1 MGESPRVS
9 VLLPARDAERTLP
22 AALESLRRQTLTA
35 WETVAVDDGS
45 RDGTRAI
52 LESAAARD
60 ARVRVVAPSPLG
72 VARALARA
80 AAEARAPLLAR
91 MDADDVCHRRRLELQ
106 AARMESAPDLDVLG
120 CRVRAAGPTAEGM
133 RRYVAWQ
140 NGLLD
145 HASIAAALFVE
156 SPLVHPSVMM
166 RREAFEAAGGYRET
180 PWPEDYDLWLRLAE
194 RGARFEKLP
203 RTLLAWRE
211 SPGRL
216 TRTHPMYAA
225 PAIDAAKRHY
235 FLRRAPASVVVWG
248 AGPVGR
254 AWMRDLLAA
263 GVEVEAAI
271 DIDPRKIGRRVAGGR
286 VPVVSVED
294 GLARRRGMILG
305 AVGARGAR
313 DLIRP
318 RLLSAGLA
326 EGRDF
331 LFLA

>member
-1 MGESPRVS
+1 MAETRVS
-9 VLLPARDAERTLP
+9 VLLPVRDGARTLP
-22 AALESLRRQTLTA
+22 AALESLRRQTCEA
-35 WETVAVDDGS
+35 WELVAVDDGS
-45 RDGTRAI
+45 RDGTPGI
-52 LESAAARD
+52 LEEASGRD
-60 ARVRVVAPSPLG
+60 GRIRVFHAPPLG
-72 VARALARA
+72 IAAALARA
-80 AAEARAPLLAR
+80 AAEARAPVLAR
-91 MDADDVCHRRRLELQ
+91 MDADDVCHSRRLELQ
-106 AARMESAPDLDVLG
+106 LARMASGPRVDVLG

-140 NGLLD
+140 NGLLEHD
-145 HASIAAALFVE
+145 AIVAALFVE
-156 SPLVHPSVMM
+156 SPLVHPSTLL
-166 RREAFEAAGGYRET
+166 RRETFEAAGGYRATE
-180 PWPEDYDLWLRLAE
+180 WPEDYDLWLRLAE

-216 TRTHPMYAA
+216 TRTHPMYAPA
-225 PAIDAAKRHY
+225 AIDAAKRHY

-248 AGPVGR
+248 AGPIGR

-263 GVEVEAAI
+263 GVDVEAAI
-271 DIDPRKIGRRVAGGR
+271 DVDPRKIGRRVAGGR

-305 AVGARGAR
+305 AVGSRGAR

-318 RLLSAGLA
+318 RLRSAGLV

>member
-1 MGESPRVS
+1 MEDTPRVS
-9 VLLPARDAERTLP
+9 VLLPVRDAERTLP
-22 AALESLRRQTLTA
+22 AALESLRRQTLRA
-35 WETVAVDDGS
+35 WELVAVDDGS

-52 LESAAARD
+52 LEAARAGD
-60 ARVRVVAPSPLG
+60 PRVRVVSTPPRG
-72 VARALARA
+72 VAEALARA
-80 AAEARAPLLAR
+80 AAEARAPFLAR

-106 AARMESAPDLDVLG
+106 VARLEAVPRVDVLG
-120 CRVRAAGPTAEGM
+120 CRVRAWGPTAEGM

-145 HASIAAALFVE
+145 HDAIAAALFVE
-156 SPLVHPSVMM
+156 SPLVHPSVML
-166 RREAFEAAGGYRET
+166 RRDALERAGGYRAT

-194 RGARFEKLP
+194 GGARFEKLP

-225 PAIDAAKRHY
+225 SAIAAAKRHY

-248 AGPVGR
+248 AGPIGR
-254 AWMRDLLAA
+254 AWMRDLLQA

-294 GLARRRGMILG
+294 GLAKRRGMVLG

-318 RLLSAGLA
+318 RLRSAGLV
-326 EGRDF
+326 EGR
-331 LFLA
+331 